1 MKLYY
6 DKRLKDPTYYVQE
19 GIRNGKKTT
28 TRNVKKLGKH
38 SELLMVTDD
47 PVSYCRNVIQ
57 KMNEDARSGKR
68 EYTLTVDFNQRVT
81 GPDDSRV
88 SRSLSSNIGYFY
100 LQYIYN
106 MLELDGFFRN
116 LQEKSKAK
124 YDFNSVNRFLTFGRI
139 LDPHS
144 KYGTY
149 DRLNTYYE
157 NPQIEYHHFLRFL
170 DLIAENQEDYL
181 AHLYKKSQNLIKR
194 DMSVVYYD
202 CTNYFFECEQADDDE
217 IDPETGEVTKGL
229 RRYGVSKENRPNPI
243 VEMGLLMDKRG
254 IPISMC
260 LDPGNT
266 SEQETATPLEEQVI
280 KTMGNSKFIYCADAG
295 LGSYNIRKFN
305 SMGGRAFIVTQSVK
319 KLSDALQTAV
329 FNDCDYRNL
338 SDDNPVS
345 IEELKTFKYDK
356 NSELN
361 RARYEST
368 AYKVLNADKED
379 IFLGYYEMKK
389 CKNGKIRKVK
399 AKGTL
404 KQIVIVTFSRKMM
417 DYQRKVRQRQI
428 DRAKKLISSGD
439 PEKIKKG
446 PNDVRRFIK
455 NKNKTK
461 SAYILD
467 EEQIRKEEQYDGYY
481 AVATNLVLDPVKDI
495 LDISHKRYQIE
506 DCFRIMKTTFK
517 ARPVYVYNP
526 NRIRAHFLTCFTA
539 LLVYR
544 LLECMLDD
552 QGTHVTVE
560 ELIET
565 LKNMN
570 VVNEHDVYYSA
581 TYTSSYTLKAL
592 EQLTELGLDFQYY
605 KPKDLNK
612 ILRKISKKFLK
623 RQSHTTK
630 N

>member
-81 GPDDSRV
+81 GPDDSRI

-149 DRLNTYYE
+149 DRLNAYYE

-181 AHLYKKSQNLIKR
+181 AHLYKKSQNLIKK

-254 IPISMC
+254 IPYFYV
-260 LDPGNT
+260 PG
-266 SEQETATPLEEQVI
+266 SWQ
-280 KTMGNSKFIYCADAG
+280 
-295 LGSYNIRKFN
+295 
-305 SMGGRAFIVTQSVK
+305 
-319 KLSDALQTAV
+319 
-329 FNDCDYRNL
+329 
-338 SDDNPVS
+338 
-345 IEELKTFKYDK
+345 
-356 NSELN
+356 
-361 RARYEST
+361 
-368 AYKVLNADKED
+368 
-379 IFLGYYEMKK
+379 
-389 CKNGKIRKVK
+389 
-399 AKGTL
+399 
-404 KQIVIVTFSRKMM
+404 
-417 DYQRKVRQRQI
+417 YQR
-428 DRAKKLISSGD
+428 AGNGH
-439 PEKIKKG
+439 PAG
-446 PNDVRRFIK
+446 G
-455 NKNKTK
+455 
-461 SAYILD
+461 A
-467 EEQIRKEEQYDGYY
+467 G
-481 AVATNLVLDPVKDI
+481 
-495 LDISHKRYQIE
+495 H
-506 DCFRIMKTTFK
+506 
-517 ARPVYVYNP
+517 
-526 NRIRAHFLTCFTA
+526 
-539 LLVYR
+539 
-544 LLECMLDD
+544 
-552 QGTHVTVE
+552 
-560 ELIET
+560 
-565 LKNMN
+565 
-570 VVNEHDVYYSA
+570 
-581 TYTSSYTLKAL
+581 
-592 EQLTELGLDFQYY
+592 
-605 KPKDLNK
+605 
-612 ILRKISKKFLK
+612 
-623 RQSHTTK
+623 
-630 N
+630 

>member
-1 MKLYY
+1 MM
-6 DKRLKDPTYYVQE
+6 RHSP
-19 GIRNGKKTT
+19 KT
-28 TRNVKKLGKH
+28 
-38 SELLMVTDD
+38 
-47 PVSYCRNVIQ
+47 
-57 KMNEDARSGKR
+57 
-68 EYTLTVDFNQRVT
+68 
-81 GPDDSRV
+81 
-88 SRSLSSNIGYFY
+88 
-100 LQYIYN
+100 
-106 MLELDGFFRN
+106 
-116 LQEKSKAK
+116 
-124 YDFNSVNRFLTFGRI
+124 
-139 LDPHS
+139 
-144 KYGTY
+144 
-149 DRLNTYYE
+149 
-157 NPQIEYHHFLRFL
+157 
-170 DLIAENQEDYL
+170 
-181 AHLYKKSQNLIKR
+181 
-194 DMSVVYYD
+194 
-202 CTNYFFECEQADDDE
+202 
-217 IDPETGEVTKGL
+217 
-229 RRYGVSKENRPNPI
+229 
-243 VEMGLLMDKRG
+243 
-254 IPISMC
+254 
-260 LDPGNT
+260 
-266 SEQETATPLEEQVI
+266 
-280 KTMGNSKFIYCADAG
+280 DAG

-461 SAYILD
+461 SAYILNED
-467 EEQIRKEEQYDGYY
+467 QIRKEEQYDGYY

-612 ILRKISKKFLK
+612 ISKKFLK